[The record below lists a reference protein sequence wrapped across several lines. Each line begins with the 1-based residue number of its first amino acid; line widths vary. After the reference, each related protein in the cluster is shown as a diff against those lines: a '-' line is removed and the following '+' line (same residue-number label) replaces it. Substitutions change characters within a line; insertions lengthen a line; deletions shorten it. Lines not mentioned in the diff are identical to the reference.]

1 MHISC
6 ACVWSNSLSD
16 AVLSIDFFGGAS
28 LLRVCFRCFDF
39 SKLSCALRAPALA
52 LVVRP
57 PRGAAAACASV
68 DDDGD
73 DDDGWSGAVAAA
85 VVVISGL
92 PDDSTGATAK
102 ELPHPIA

>member
-1 MHISC
+1 M
-6 ACVWSNSLSD
+6 
-16 AVLSIDFFGGAS
+16 
-28 LLRVCFRCFDF
+28 RVCFRCFDS
-39 SKLSCALRAPALA
+39 SKLSCALQAPALA

-68 DDDGD
+68 DDNCDDDD

-85 VVVISGL
+85 VVEISGL
-92 PDDSTGATAK
+92 PDDSIGATAVL